1 MKKAKNLKP
10 VLFISHVH
18 EDELIAKRIKNWLDE
33 KLAKSINI
41 FVSSDKSDSL
51 KGGSDWWDEIR
62 LMLSQAKCII
72 VLITKR
78 SLNRN
83 WIYFEIGGGYF
94 QKKKLLPLL
103 INVNKTDIKSPLN
116 QITYLEVDKEEDFKI
131 LCADILEIYERQAN
145 LFDQQIIKEI
155 LNEDRKSLN
164 NKEEVSTFNNYEPF
178 KISDDD
184 ALNILESWFGK
195 KSSDYCSSVLYY
207 KTIDKELNFP
217 LGTTKKFI
225 VIAASRYHYIP
236 VRQAEETILFKY
248 TPPPRKRRSNN
259 WVTDY

>member
-1 MKKAKNLKP
+1 MNKAKNSKP

-41 FVSSDKSDSL
+41 FVSSDKRDSL

-62 LMLSQAKCII
+62 LMLNTAKCII

-94 QKKKLLPLL
+94 QKKKILPLL
-103 INVNKTDIKSPLN
+103 INVNRTDIKSPLN
-116 QITYLEVDKEEDFKI
+116 QITYLEIDKEEDFKSF
-131 LCADILEIYERQAN
+131 CSDILEIYERQAK
-145 LFDQQIIKEI
+145 LFDKQIVNEI
-155 LNEDRKSLN
+155 FNEEKKSCN
-164 NKEEVSTFNNYEPF
+164 VNETSSVVNNYVPIE
-178 KISDDD
+178 ITDND

-195 KSSDYCSSVLYY
+195 RPHDDNSAVLYY
-207 KTIDKELNFP
+207 KIIDQELKFP
-217 LGTTKKFI
+217 LGTTKRLI
-225 VIAASRYHYIP
+225 VSAASRWHYIP
-236 VRQAEETILFKY
+236 IRQAEETILFKY
-248 TPPPRKRRSNN
+248 NPPPRKRRTNN
-259 WVTDY
+259 WATDY